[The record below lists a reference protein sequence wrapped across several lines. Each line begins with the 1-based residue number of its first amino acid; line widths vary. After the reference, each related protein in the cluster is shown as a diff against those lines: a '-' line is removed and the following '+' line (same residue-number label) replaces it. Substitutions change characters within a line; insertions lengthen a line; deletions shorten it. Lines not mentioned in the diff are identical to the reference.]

1 MKDCAVKTD
10 SQLQQDV
17 MNELKWEPSVHS
29 TNIGVEVK
37 NGVVTLTGHVD
48 NFGEKWHAEK
58 AAQRVF
64 GVQALAIEMDV
75 KLPGLSERSDA
86 DIAQS
91 VQNVLLWTAVLPRD
105 SVKIMVEK
113 GWVTLTG
120 EVNWNYQRV
129 SAKQAVR
136 YLMGVKGV
144 SDQITLKPT
153 ITVASIKDD
162 IESALKRRFRSDGNH
177 ITISVNGSDV
187 TLTGTV
193 HSWADRNMVTHAA
206 WGTAGVSK
214 VTDNLTMSY

>member
-1 MKDCAVKTD
+1 MKTD

-17 MNELKWEPSVHS
+17 IAELKWEPSV
-29 TNIGVEVK
+29 NAEQIGVEVK
-37 NGVVTLTGHVD
+37 NGVVTLAGHVGSY
-48 NFGEKWHAEK
+48 NEKWHAEK

-91 VQNVLLWTAVLPRD
+91 VHNVLLWTAVLPRD
-105 SVKIMVEK
+105 SVKVMVEK

-136 YLMGVKGV
+136 YLLGVKGV
-144 SDQITLKPT
+144 SDQITLKSR
-153 ITVASIKDD
+153 ITVASVKDD

-177 ITISVNGSDV
+177 ITISVNGGDV
-187 TLTGTV
+187 TLSGTV

-206 WGTAGVSK
+206 WGTAGVHK
-214 VTDNLTMSY
+214 VTDNLTITY